1 MSSQTIDILN
11 KILQGEQM
19 AIDLYEIFLSK
30 IDNNYLNQQLGSIQ
44 KEHYKHQHILMER
57 ITELGGRPQKTVKG
71 LLVSKMTE
79 LIARA
84 KTTIYTDY
92 VDILKDLANG
102 QLMGID
108 KTQQIIYDRLEK
120 ADLAMVRCIL
130 SQEIE
135 HIRKLKMLAAELEQQ
150 RIH

>member
-1 MSSQTIDILN
+1 MPSQTIDIFN

-19 AIDLYEIFLSK
+19 VLDLYKIFLNK
-30 IDNNYLNQQLGSIQ
+30 VDNSYLHQQLESIQ
-44 KEHYKHQHILMER
+44 EDHYKHQQILIGR
-57 ITELGGRPQKTVKG
+57 IIELGGKPQKAVKE
-71 LLVSKMTE
+71 LVGRMNE
-79 LIARA
+79 LMARA
-84 KTTIYTDY
+84 KTTIYIDY

-120 ADLAMVRCIL
+120 KDLEMVRDIL

-135 HIRKLKMLAAELEQQ
+135 HVQKLKKLAAELELQ